1 MYRKTVVVD
10 FCKCE
15 ANSSTLSHT
24 ISIQIIALGLKTLL
38 QYLHGIF
45 DTKPEI
51 LKLVIPIILFTLG
64 FGLLSLSGTTLIE

>member
-1 MYRKTVVVD
+1 MHISKFLNITSHSD
-10 FCKCE
+10 FYQ
-15 ANSSTLSHT
+15 SY
-24 ISIQIIALGLKTLL
+24 IALDLKSLL